1 MSDKLS
7 FTLHE
12 LVWELDHAADAIT
25 RERFGITGP
34 QFVFLATLADVEP
47 TDMTGLAEC
56 LGVTKAAVSKRAPRL
71 IEAGWVTATP
81 QPGPGRQTM
90 LALTDSGRELV
101 SEAGKDLEE
110 ELARVASLSQ
120 SHGIDLAAIN
130 DQLNTLIGLL
140 RQNGNHA

>member
-90 LALTDSGRELV
+90 LALTDSGRELT